1 MNPTWKMILKKAG
14 LICLST
20 ILFALCSV
28 LIYITKVTGSVQR
41 LEKDPELPVMTV
53 NANLDE
59 STQEKLEGYWTVA
72 MFGVDSR
79 DSLVG
84 SGTNADAQ
92 IICSINRATG
102 DIRLVSVFRDTYLL
116 NDLVSGSYGKVN
128 QSYFLK
134 GAAGNAAVLG
144 TNLDIT
150 IDDYV
155 AFNWKA
161 VADAINLLGGIEL
174 ELTKAEYFYMN
185 AFITET
191 AAATGVS
198 SAHLDGPGI
207 QHLDGV
213 QAVAY
218 MRLRLMDT
226 DFRRTERQREVIGK
240 VLEKAK
246 SADFTTLLQV
256 IDAVVPQ
263 IGVTL
268 DVDDLVEIAGNIK
281 KYHISETTGFPFDR
295 EEANMGKKGACV
307 IPNTLES
314 NVEQLHRF
322 LYDDADYT
330 CSDQVKEI
338 SREIIK
344 DAVKN

>member
-1 MNPTWKMILKKAG
+1 MNQTWKVILKKAG
-14 LICLST
+14 IICLST
-20 ILFALCSV
+20 ILFVLCSI
-28 LIYITKVTGSVQR
+28 LIYITKVTGSIKR
-41 LEKDPELPVMTV
+41 LEADPEIPVMTV

-59 STQEKLEGYWTVA
+59 DTQEKLEGYWTVA
-72 MFGVDSR
+72 VFGVDSR
-79 DSLVG
+79 DSRIG
-84 SGTNADAQ
+84 SGNNADVQ
-92 IICSINRATG
+92 MICSINRANG

-116 NDLVSGSYGKVN
+116 NHLANGSFGKVN
-128 QSYFLK
+128 QAYFLQ

-144 TNLDIT
+144 TNLDLT

-161 VADAINLLGGIEL
+161 VVDAINLLGGVEV
-174 ELTKAEYFYMN
+174 ELTKSEYFYIN

-191 AAATGVS
+191 VAATGVP
-198 SAHLDGPGI
+198 SAHLDGPGLN
-207 QHLDGV
+207 HLDGV

-226 DFRRTERQREVIGK
+226 DYRRTERQREVIGK

-246 SADFTTLLQV
+246 NADLPTLLQV

-263 IGVTL
+263 IGVTM
-268 DVDDLVEIAGNIK
+268 DVNDLVEIAQNIK
-281 KYHISETTGFPFDR
+281 MYHISDTTGFPFDK
-295 EEANMGKKGACV
+295 EEATMGKNGACV

-314 NVEQLHRF
+314 NVEKLHQF
-322 LYDDADYT
+322 LYDDTAYT

>member
-41 LEKDPELPVMTV
+41 LKEDPELPVMTV

-72 MFGVDSR
+72 LFGVDSR
-79 DSLVG
+79 DALVG
-84 SGTNADAQ
+84 SGTHSDAQ

-116 NDLVSGSYGKVN
+116 NNLVSGSYGKVN
-128 QSYFLK
+128 QSYFEK

-161 VADAINLLGGIEL
+161 VADAINLLGGVEMEL
-174 ELTKAEYFYMN
+174 SKAEYFYIN

-198 SAHLDGPGI
+198 STHLDGPGI

-226 DFRRTERQREVIGK
+226 DYQRTERQREVIGQ

-246 SADFTTLLQV
+246 SADFPTLLQV
-256 IDAVVPQ
+256 IDTVFPQ

-268 DVDDLVEIAGNIK
+268 DVNDLVEIAGNIK
-281 KYHISETTGFPFDR
+281 TYHISETTGFPFDR
-295 EEANMGKKGACV
+295 EDANMGKKGACV
-307 IPNTLES
+307 IPKTLES
-314 NVEQLHRF
+314 NVEKLHLF